1 MFEDVG
7 QVFEDVGWV
16 DRCLRMLDRCLRM
29 LDRCL
34 RMLDRCLRGIF
45 FFRDYFFYFGR
56 GDFGRGDF
64 GRGDFWDY
72 FFFWERGFW
81 ERGFWII
88 FFLGE
93 GMFCLGFLGLFFF
106 LGEGMFCLGI
116 LISERVKDWGRWSVF
131 SSRKVGEGDLKLCW
145 LPTKLT
151 GGCGWRG
158 YEREEKEGERE
169 VDNLST
175 WGCVIQLYLQE
186 NTQFIKIRE
195 FGWGFL
201 MLTS

>member
-1 MFEDVG
+1 M
-7 QVFEDVGWV
+7 
-16 DRCLRMLDRCLRM
+16 
-29 LDRCL
+29 
-34 RMLDRCLRGIF
+34 
-45 FFRDYFFYFGR
+45 
-56 GDFGRGDF
+56 
-64 GRGDFWDY
+64 
-72 FFFWERGFW
+72 ER
-81 ERGFWII
+81 
-88 FFLGE
+88 
-93 GMFCLGFLGLFFF
+93 
-106 LGEGMFCLGI
+106 
-116 LISERVKDWGRWSVF
+116 F
-131 SSRKVGEGDLKLCW
+131 SSRKEGEGDLKLCW

-175 WGCVIQLYLQE
+175 WGCVIQLYLRE